1 MEKAIE
7 LEYKN
12 RRIDALTEAN
22 EKLEQ
27 EAADSLQ
34 DCSLDRS
41 HTQLETSV
49 RENQSRIQELVIKL
63 DRQKEQEKKTV
74 AKLKYELQLARES
87 QDRAESKAV
96 EAEAAAAALRS
107 QLEEA
112 VKHGE
117 TNRQVVAS
125 FRSLI
130 AAGSFSSPN
139 LNRSWLNLR
148 NVGNQSTPH
157 RTLR

>member
-87 QDRAESKAV
+87 QDRAESIAV
-96 EAEAAAAALRS
+96 EAEAAAAAPPFSIGRS
-107 QLEEA
+107 CQTWGN
-112 VKHGE
+112 KQTGSYIFSFI
-117 TNRQVVAS
+117 NR
-125 FRSLI
+125 
-130 AAGSFSSPN
+130 
-139 LNRSWLNLR
+139 NRIIFLSE
-148 NVGNQSTPH
+148 SE
-157 RTLR
+157 

>member
-12 RRIDALTEAN
+12 RRIDGLTEAK

-27 EAADSLQ
+27 EMAESLQ
-34 DCSLDRS
+34 DCSLDRF

-63 DRQKEQEKKTV
+63 DRQKEQEKKAV

-87 QDRAESKAV
+87 QERAESKAAEV
-96 EAEAAAAALRS
+96 EAAAAALRC

-112 VKHGE
+112 VKQGE
-117 TNRQVVAS
+117 ANRQVVVS
-125 FRSLI
+125 FRLFI
-130 AAGSFSSPN
+130 AAGSFSPSK
-139 LNRSWLNLR
+139 SE
-148 NVGNQSTPH
+148 
-157 RTLR
+157 